1 MMQAS
6 NGISEETLQIAL
18 QYGIVDMDE
27 ISKSVEL
34 KKRNEILSQH
44 PYKVWQND
52 QGIWL
57 TYLPDEEKG
66 RVFRKRK
73 TREDLEDV
81 IVDYYK
87 KQEKSIYIKDVFQE
101 WVDKKLKYGEIQTQ
115 SYDRYCTDFK
125 RFFLPDTPICRKK
138 MQNITS
144 ADLTDFIKTTIH
156 EKHLTKKTYSSL
168 RTLIR
173 GIFNS

>member
-1 MMQAS
+1 MMQVS
-6 NGISEETLQIAL
+6 NGSISEETLQIAL
-18 QYGIVDMDE
+18 QYGIVDMEE
-27 ISKSVEL
+27 ISKNVEL

-87 KQEKSIYIKDVFQE
+87 KQEKSIYYKCQ
-101 WVDKKLKYGEIQTQ
+101 
-115 SYDRYCTDFK
+115 
-125 RFFLPDTPICRKK
+125 
-138 MQNITS
+138 
-144 ADLTDFIKTTIH
+144 H
-156 EKHLTKKTYSSL
+156 
-168 RTLIR
+168 
-173 GIFNS
+173 